1 MRRWVLGQGGGS
13 GERNTPHPHPL
24 ASGRDGRDGER
35 RAQGGIDTCFLGRL
49 GFLMFV
55 DVREKVESHTLKRSY
70 LLVWQCAAICVTL
83 KT

>member
-35 RAQGGIDTCFLGRL
+35 RAQGGLDTCFLGRL

-55 DVREKVESHTLKRSY
+55 DVREKVESHTPLNAPTCSCGSALRSA
-70 LLVWQCAAICVTL
+70 LL
-83 KT
+83 